1 MAMPESANNW
11 PSTHLALA
19 KAKCGSIDFAVNEDG
34 TVINKK
40 QVVCWI
46 YDRPLPYLG
55 NTMTP
60 SRTMG
65 ANHDVI
71 LLARRYFIIC
81 KPTIHRE
88 LAPKKAIES
97 VKKEKRESVSQAA
110 MSGL

>member
-19 KAKCGSIDFAVNEDG
+19 KASVEVFDFAVNEDG

-46 YDRPLPYLG
+46 YDWPLTYLG
-55 NTMTP
+55 NAMTP

-65 ANHDVI
+65 ATHDVI

-81 KPTIHRE
+81 KPTIHCE
-88 LAPKKAIES
+88 VAPKKAIES
-97 VKKEKRESVSQAA
+97 GKKKAWVS
-110 MSGL
+110 

>member
-11 PSTHLALA
+11 PSTRLALA
-19 KAKCGSIDFAVNEDG
+19 NQSVEVFGFAVNEDG

-65 ANHDVI
+65 ANHNVI
-71 LLARRYFIIC
+71 LLVRRCFIIC
-81 KPTIHRE
+81 KPTIHHE
-88 LAPKKAIES
+88 VAPKKAIES
-97 VKKEKRESVSQAA
+97 AKKEKRESVRQAA
-110 MSGL
+110 ISEL

>member
-1 MAMPESANNW
+1 MPESANNW

-19 KAKCGSIDFAVNEDG
+19 KASVEVFDFAVNEDG

-55 NTMTP
+55 NAVTP

-65 ANHDVI
+65 ANHNVI
-71 LLARRYFIIC
+71 LLARRYIIIC

-88 LAPKKAIES
+88 VAPKKAIES
-97 VKKEKRESVSQAA
+97 GKKKKRHESVRLGTI
-110 MSGL
+110 SGL